1 MGKLVVSSFSLP
13 GPAITQ
19 GPPVVAEPVL
29 EAHRTDSLATPTVVV
44 KTIITFPRHIFL
56 LQFSN
61 LKRLT
66 VFGAVGPALE
76 DVAKSVEGA
85 NKPKQGE
92 ISSFC
97 KLTKFILTHQVLQ

>member
-44 KTIITFPRHIFL
+44 NNINFSETHFSSSIFKLKAVNGDWSRWSSYGRCSKECGGGKQTKTR
-56 LQFSN
+56 
-61 LKRLT
+61 
-66 VFGAVGPALE
+66 
-76 DVAKSVEGA
+76 
-85 NKPKQGE
+85 
-92 ISSFC
+92 
-97 KLTKFILTHQVLQ
+97 